1 MDNEQPQQP
10 LQPQQPPQLQ
20 PPQQQPLQQPNQR
33 LDLQPFWVGSPEE
46 WFFMAEASFELA
58 GVQNQRARFLNVLK
72 ALPEHVIRT
81 VNDLLQPGAPEDV
94 YVQLRQRLLAAHG
107 LTAYQRLE
115 KLAAIQGLGGQKPSE
130 LLAIMGQLCPPGE
143 LNSMLFR
150 FEFLK
155 RLPRDLRVAL
165 AEDEAALPALA
176 ARADVLWSH
185 SARPGTIAAIAD
197 QEEEEELDPGPINA
211 LQPGARPRGVGAS
224 RGKAGRTRGGARGRP
239 AASAAAAPAA
249 DASPADFARAGT
261 GMCFQHFVYGP
272 KARKC
277 TLASCTWQGG
287 N

>member
-1 MDNEQPQQP
+1 MDQEHEQPIQPPPQPQPQP
-10 LQPQQPPQLQ
+10 LPQPPQHV
-20 PPQQQPLQQPNQR
+20 PNQR
-33 LDLQPFWVGSPEE
+33 VDLQPFWIGSPEE

-58 GVQNQRARFLNVLK
+58 GVVGQRARFLNVLK

-94 YVQLRQRLLAAHG
+94 YVQLRHRLLAAHG

-130 LLAIMGQLCPPGE
+130 LLAAMGQLCPPGE
-143 LNSMLFR
+143 LNTLLFR

-155 RLPRDLRVAL
+155 RLPTDLRVAL
-165 AEDEAALPALA
+165 AEDEAPLAALA

-185 SARPGTIAAIAD
+185 SSRTATIAAVLD
-197 QEEEEELDPGPINA
+197 QEEEDDPVAAINA
-211 LQPGARPRGVGAS
+211 VQPFQRA
-224 RGKAGRTRGGARGRP
+224 RGGQSKRGRP
-239 AASAAAAPAA
+239 GNTRGAPRGRTNAPAAAA
-249 DASPADFARAGT
+249 DSSPAEFARAGS
-261 GMCFQHFVYGP
+261 GMCFPHFVYGA

-277 TLASCTWQGG
+277 TLATCTWQGG

>member
-1 MDNEQPQQP
+1 MDNEQPI
-10 LQPQQPPQLQ
+10 LPQQPPQLQ
-20 PPQQQPLQQPNQR
+20 PPQQQPLQQQPPQQPHQR

-58 GVQNQRARFLNVLK
+58 GVQNQRARFLHVLK

-130 LLAIMGQLCPPGE
+130 LLAVMGQLCPPGE

-165 AEDEAALPALA
+165 AEDDAALPALA

-185 SARPGTIAAIAD
+185 TSSRPATIAAIAD
-197 QEEEEELDPGPINA
+197 LDEEDPEPAAINA
-211 LQPGARPRGVGAS
+211 LQSGARQRGGPPPRGKQ
-224 RGKAGRTRGGARGRP
+224 GKGRVAARGR
-239 AASAAAAPAA
+239 AATPAPAA

-261 GMCFQHFVYGP
+261 GMCFQHFVFGA

-277 TLASCTWQGG
+277 TLATCTWQGG